1 MPHVTQHSLQQQQ
14 QQTPRHIEQSRPQPS
29 RHVNTSDLRTK
40 PRIGDLKDDYQRCD
54 SNFKFSSTRR
64 PSPYSSIES
73 QHSNAVVSPANS
85 NRCLPVNQPN
95 AESRKSSLVD
105 ISSLASSPAK
115 SLAIS
120 PLKSS
125 GLRVARFT
133 NCSPSLSFGS
143 STSAGHS
150 STLYKQDIREVGM
163 LNIMDWYL
171 LVENYSTA
179 FLRSF
184 ISNKHEKKT

>member
-73 QHSNAVVSPANS
+73 QHSTAVVSPANS

-115 SLAIS
+115 SLASS

-171 LVENYSTA
+171 LVENYSIK
-179 FLRSF
+179 LLV
-184 ISNKHEKKT
+184 ISMKKKT